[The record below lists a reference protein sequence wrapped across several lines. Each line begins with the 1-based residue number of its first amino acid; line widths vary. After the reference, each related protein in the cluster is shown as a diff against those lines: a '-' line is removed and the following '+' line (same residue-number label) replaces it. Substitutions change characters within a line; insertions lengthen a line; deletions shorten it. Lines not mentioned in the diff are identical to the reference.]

1 MDVPRLPSPTLT
13 FGFVVATLY
22 GGLFHLIFGG
32 GAQRLVYFLGAGW
45 FGFTLGHLGG
55 AWFGLSIFN
64 IGALHFF
71 SATLGALLAL
81 GITHVLTHTR
91 SRTRPQR

>member
-1 MDVPRLPSPTLT
+1 MDASHLPSPTLT

-22 GGLFHLIFGG
+22 GSLFHLIFGG
-32 GAQRLVYFLGAGW
+32 GAQRLINFIGAGW
-45 FGFTLGHLGG
+45 FGFAMGHFAG
-55 AWFGLSIFN
+55 AWFDVSIFN

-81 GITHVLTHTR
+81 GITHALTLTR
-91 SRTRPQR
+91 SQTRPQR